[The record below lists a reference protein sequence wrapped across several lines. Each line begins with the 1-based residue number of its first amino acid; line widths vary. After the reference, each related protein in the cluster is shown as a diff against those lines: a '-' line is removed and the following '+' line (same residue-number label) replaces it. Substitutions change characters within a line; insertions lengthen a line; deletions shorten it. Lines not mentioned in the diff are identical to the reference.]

1 MRNKRGI
8 PLMVSGVLL
17 IFCAVA
23 LVGYNT
29 WEDRAA
35 GADVQKI
42 LRQVEA
48 QIAHGG
54 AAQTAVLDEDA
65 ETQPLAAV
73 ASGGHSYLG
82 VLDIPALGLTFPIM
96 SEWSYPNLKLS
107 PCRYRGSAAGGDL
120 IIAGH
125 NYESHFG
132 RLKNLELGDLITY
145 TDVDGSLYSYEVSD
159 VVILDGSAVAE
170 MSAGDWDL
178 TLFTCTV
185 GGRQRVTVRCDLDE

>member
-1 MRNKRGI
+1 M

-17 IFCAVA
+17 IFCAMA

-35 GADVQKI
+35 GSDAQKI
-42 LRQVEA
+42 LKLVEV
-48 QIAHGG
+48 QIAP
-54 AAQTAVLDEDA
+54 ALATLDEGSDA
-65 ETQPLAAV
+65 QPLMAV
-73 ASGGHSYLG
+73 AAGGHSYVG
-82 VLDIPALGLTFPIM
+82 VLDIPALELTFPIM

-145 TDVDGSLYSYEVSD
+145 TDVNGSLYSYEVSD
-159 VVILDGSAVAE
+159 IETLEGSAVAE

-178 TLFTCTV
+178 TLFTCTI
-185 GGRQRVTVRCDLDE
+185 GGRQRVTVRCGLVE

>member
-1 MRNKRGI
+1 M

-17 IFCAVA
+17 IFCAMA

-35 GADVQKI
+35 GSDAQKI
-42 LRQVEA
+42 LKLVEV
-48 QIAHGG
+48 QIAP
-54 AAQTAVLDEDA
+54 ALAILDESSDA
-65 ETQPLAAV
+65 QPLMAV
-73 ASGGHSYLG
+73 AAGGHSYVG
-82 VLDIPALGLTFPIM
+82 VLDIPALELTFPIM

-145 TDVDGSLYSYEVSD
+145 TDVNGSLYSYEVSD
-159 VVILDGSAVAE
+159 IETLEGSAVAE

-178 TLFTCTV
+178 TLFTCTI
-185 GGRQRVTVRCDLDE
+185 GGRQRVAVRCDLVE